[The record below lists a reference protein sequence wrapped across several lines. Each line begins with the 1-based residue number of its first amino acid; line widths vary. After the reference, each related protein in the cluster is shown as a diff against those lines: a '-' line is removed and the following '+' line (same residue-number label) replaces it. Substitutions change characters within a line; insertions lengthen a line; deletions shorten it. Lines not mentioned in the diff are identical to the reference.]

1 MTYEYMRGN
10 GTGEATTEVF
20 YTYDELHQVVTA
32 KENYGN
38 KSRSYQYDS
47 LGNLTLETNS
57 NNVTVDYKLNN
68 LNQIT
73 TSSDDGWKTSTAYS
87 YDKRGNLIQELYT
100 KGKKQSVTGAY
111 TFDETNKMVKGVN
124 DLGESSVYLYNGLGA
139 LVEQTWT
146 IKKNS
151 YGYHDGS
158 ETAALTAQEGTETES
173 GADAEAQA
181 AAPTPDAGTTLL
193 DELDA
198 MGDPAAALD
207 AESGIMPL
215 KNDHSDKKPD
225 DKPGHKPNQMITVVK
240 QFFPDYTRE
249 TLDSLVENEVGGLE
263 YRYVYGNERL
273 SVNIT
278 GIENGTG
285 SIMENG
291 NQVRLYYHQ
300 DLRGT
305 VDYLTS
311 PVSQKIES
319 WTHYNEWGE
328 ITHNAVLKCGQREL
342 DLVKNYTGHEYD
354 AVLGMYYAKAR
365 FYDAAARRFISM
377 DPVKGDIK
385 KPLTLIQYL
394 YVENNPLIQVDPL
407 GKEAAT
413 IKKIKNLQW
422 GGISSRTY
430 NGSVYYSVREIFDAL
445 GGIVIWDDSTKQ
457 ADLSYVD
464 SSTIT
469 KEVHLKY
476 NTRNVKKNFFGFAKN
491 NTLFNGDL
499 YAKSN
504 GVMMDGIARARTV
517 SLLYY
522 NKKVWMTKT
531 SIVSY
536 FENVWYDEPKEN
548 IPVPPTSSDMT
559 ISENGLKILAD
570 LELKLTTDP
579 TSPYYKLFRC
589 EGGKVVGIYPYYVGD
604 NGITFGFG
612 HYMNKAEYNSDSS
625 EKALYDK
632 YIPQGTPFDD
642 GKGMDYYP
650 RVVPNSSYMK
660 LDDAYAL
667 LRSDA
672 ELHSDKINSWLKEA
686 NIQQSQNQFDA
697 LVCYRFLHGNLGTT
711 VMNLIETNA
720 SKSAWTAAIAKDNIW
735 KSRHLAIIELYFTK

>member
-124 DLGESSVYLYNGLGA
+124 DLGESSEYLYNGLGA
-139 LVEQTWT
+139 LVTNTWT
-146 IKKNS
+146 IKKNA
-151 YGYHDGS
+151 YGYHDV
-158 ETAALTAQEGTETES
+158 TALVEDSMVDGEIVVDKQTGKKDKKAKKDPEIVLADANLNKTSTVVKDFVIDYTVATMDPLYETES
-173 GADAEAQA
+173 
-181 AAPTPDAGTTLL
+181 TT
-193 DELDA
+193 D
-198 MGDPAAALD
+198 
-207 AESGIMPL
+207 
-215 KNDHSDKKPD
+215 
-225 DKPGHKPNQMITVVK
+225 
-240 QFFPDYTRE
+240 
-249 TLDSLVENEVGGLE
+249 GLE
-263 YRYVYGNERL
+263 YRYVYGLDDVRL
-273 SVNIT
+273 SVTVKGVENGAGHI
-278 GIENGTG
+278 IENGDE
-285 SIMENG
+285 I
-291 NQVRLYYHQ
+291 RLYYHQ

-311 PVSQKIES
+311 PVSGKVES

-697 LVCYRFLHGNLGTT
+697 LVCYRFLHGNLG
-711 VMNLIETNA
+711 MNV
-720 SKSAWTAAIAKDNIW
+720 S
-735 KSRHLAIIELYFTK
+735 Y